1 MRTHPSRTSR
11 ITQSCAVLLGM
22 PAAFWISATVKKP
35 ASCVNWRIRRRYSRR
50 CSSTLAIVVADVQD
64 IADDGACRLYRSC
77 TFANQRD
84 LLCHIGLEGERIQRS
99 FDYQRVALLDEAGGD
114 PEDLFSRDRFC
125 NQPDGTV
132 SLLGKAQCIR
142 GEQIDAGQVDIG
154 QLRTAAPD
162 GVCENHQLD
171 R

>member
-1 MRTHPSRTSR
+1 MQSWKTSTCSPSVVVKILRQVLCGMAESAAYRAAALPDFSFLIRTHPSLTSR

-22 PAAFWISATVKKP
+22 PAAFWISVTVKKP

-64 IADDGACRLYRSC
+64 IADDRTCRLYRSC

-99 FDYQRVALLDEAGGD
+99 FDHQRVALLDKAGG
-114 PEDLFSRDRFC
+114 
-125 NQPDGTV
+125 
-132 SLLGKAQCIR
+132 
-142 GEQIDAGQVDIG
+142 
-154 QLRTAAPD
+154 
-162 GVCENHQLD
+162 
-171 R
+171 